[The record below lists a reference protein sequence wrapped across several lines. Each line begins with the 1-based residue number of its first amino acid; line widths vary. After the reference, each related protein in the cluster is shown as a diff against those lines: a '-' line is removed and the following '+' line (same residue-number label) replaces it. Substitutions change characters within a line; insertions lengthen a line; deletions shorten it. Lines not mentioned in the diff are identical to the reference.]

1 MHVTNSMTVTPQYI
15 VNGKL
20 DAQVSPLDRG
30 FAYGDGVFRTMRMTE
45 NRVVAWPLHY
55 SKLMEDCNRLDI
67 VCPSSD
73 VLHAD
78 IQRLNEDRVPDAVI
92 KIIVTR
98 GEGTRGYALPALAQ
112 PNRVVIKSAYP
123 LYQESNFSEGV
134 SLHLCQL
141 RLGHQPQLA
150 GIKHLNRLE
159 NILARMEWNSSAFAD
174 GVLQDIDGNVIECT
188 AGNLFIR
195 IGKDLVTPDLS
206 LCGVAGITR
215 QRILQL
221 SEALGLNIYVDRVSM
236 ADMMSADEVL
246 ICNSLYGAW
255 QVIDFNHRQWPSQ
268 PLAST
273 VRQLLQEQP

>member
-1 MHVTNSMTVTPQYI
+1 MTATPKYI
-15 VNGKL
+15 VNGRL

-30 FAYGDGVFRTMRMTE
+30 FSYGDGVFRTMRMTAGS
-45 NRVVAWPLHY
+45 VASWPIHY
-55 SKLMEDCNRLDI
+55 SKLVEDCNRIDI

-73 VLHAD
+73 LLHAD
-78 IQRLNEDRVPDAVI
+78 IQRLNDDEVADAVI
-92 KIIVTR
+92 KIVVTR

-123 LYQESNFSEGV
+123 QYPASNFSQGV

-159 NILARMEWNSSAFAD
+159 NILARMEWNSSAYAD
-174 GVLQDIDGNVIECT
+174 GVLQDIDGNIIECT
-188 AGNLFIR
+188 AANLFIR
-195 IGKDLVTPDLS
+195 SGNDLVTPDLAM
-206 LCGVAGITR
+206 CGVAGITR

-221 SEALGLNIYVDRVSM
+221 SEPLGLNVHIGRISM
-236 ADMMSADEVL
+236 ADMMSADEIL

-255 QVIDFNHRQWPSQ
+255 QVIDFNQRQWLGQ

-273 VRQLLQEQP
+273 IRELLQEQP

>member
-1 MHVTNSMTVTPQYI
+1 MTATPKYI
-15 VNGKL
+15 VNGRL

-30 FAYGDGVFRTMRMTE
+30 FSYGDGVFRTMRMTAGS
-45 NRVVAWPLHY
+45 VASWPIHY
-55 SKLMEDCNRLDI
+55 SKLVEDCNRIDI

-73 VLHAD
+73 LLHAD
-78 IQRLNEDRVPDAVI
+78 IQRLNDDEVADAVI
-92 KIIVTR
+92 KIVVTR

-123 LYQESNFSEGV
+123 QYPVSNFSQGV

-159 NILARMEWNSSAFAD
+159 NILARMEWNSSAYAD
-174 GVLQDIDGNVIECT
+174 GVLQDIDGNIIECT
-188 AGNLFIR
+188 AANLFIR
-195 IGKDLVTPDLS
+195 SGKDLVTPDLAM
-206 LCGVAGITR
+206 CGVAGITR

-221 SEALGLNIYVDRVSM
+221 SEPLGLNVHIGRISM
-236 ADMMSADEVL
+236 ADMMSADEIL

-255 QVIDFNHRQWPSQ
+255 QVIDFNQRQWLGQ

-273 VRQLLQEQP
+273 IRELLQEQP

>member
-1 MHVTNSMTVTPQYI
+1 MTATPKYI
-15 VNGKL
+15 VNGRL

-30 FAYGDGVFRTMRMTE
+30 FSYGDGVFRTMRMTAGS
-45 NRVVAWPLHY
+45 VASWPIHY
-55 SKLMEDCNRLDI
+55 SKLVEDCNRIDI

-73 VLHAD
+73 LLHAD
-78 IQRLNEDRVPDAVI
+78 IQRLNDDEVADAVI
-92 KIIVTR
+92 KIVVTR

-123 LYQESNFSEGV
+123 QYPASNFSQGV

-159 NILARMEWNSSAFAD
+159 NILARMEWNSSAYAD

-188 AGNLFIR
+188 AANLFIR
-195 IGKDLVTPDLS
+195 SGNDLVTPDLAM
-206 LCGVAGITR
+206 CGVAGITR

-221 SEALGLNIYVDRVSM
+221 SEPLGLNVHIGRISM
-236 ADMMSADEVL
+236 ADMMSADEIL

-255 QVIDFNHRQWPSQ
+255 QVIDFNQRQWLGQ

-273 VRQLLQEQP
+273 IRELLQEQP

>member
-1 MHVTNSMTVTPQYI
+1 MTATPKYI
-15 VNGKL
+15 VNGRL

-30 FAYGDGVFRTMRMTE
+30 FSYGDGVFRTMRMTAGS
-45 NRVVAWPLHY
+45 VASWPIHY
-55 SKLMEDCNRLDI
+55 SKLVEDCNRIDI

-73 VLHAD
+73 LLHAD
-78 IQRLNEDRVPDAVI
+78 IQRLNDDEVADAVI
-92 KIIVTR
+92 KIVVTR

-123 LYQESNFSEGV
+123 QYPASNFSQGV

-159 NILARMEWNSSAFAD
+159 NILARMEWNSSAYAD
-174 GVLQDIDGNVIECT
+174 GVLQDIDGNIIECT
-188 AGNLFIR
+188 AANLFIR
-195 IGKDLVTPDLS
+195 SGKDLATPDLAM
-206 LCGVAGITR
+206 CGVAGITR

-221 SEALGLNIYVDRVSM
+221 SEPLGLNVHIGRISM
-236 ADMMSADEVL
+236 ADMMSADEIL

-255 QVIDFNHRQWPSQ
+255 QVIDFNQRQWLGQ

-273 VRQLLQEQP
+273 IRDLLQEQP

>member
-1 MHVTNSMTVTPQYI
+1 MTATPKYI
-15 VNGKL
+15 VNGRL

-30 FAYGDGVFRTMRMTE
+30 FSYGDGVFRTMRMTAGS
-45 NRVVAWPLHY
+45 VASWPIHY
-55 SKLMEDCNRLDI
+55 SKLVEDCNRIDI

-73 VLHAD
+73 LLHAD
-78 IQRLNEDRVPDAVI
+78 IQRLNDDEVADAVI
-92 KIIVTR
+92 KIVVTR

-123 LYQESNFSEGV
+123 QYPASNFSQGV

-159 NILARMEWNSSAFAD
+159 NILARMEWNSSAYAD
-174 GVLQDIDGNVIECT
+174 GVLQDIDGNIIECT
-188 AGNLFIR
+188 AANLFIR
-195 IGKDLVTPDLS
+195 SGKDLVTPDLAM
-206 LCGVAGITR
+206 CGVAGITR

-221 SEALGLNIYVDRVSM
+221 SESLGLNVHIGRISM
-236 ADMMSADEVL
+236 ADMMSADEIL

-255 QVIDFNHRQWPSQ
+255 QVIDFNQRQWLGQ

-273 VRQLLQEQP
+273 IRELLQEQP

>member
-1 MHVTNSMTVTPQYI
+1 MTATPKYI
-15 VNGKL
+15 VNGRL

-30 FAYGDGVFRTMRMTE
+30 FSYGDGVFRTMRMTAGS
-45 NRVVAWPLHY
+45 VASWPIHY
-55 SKLMEDCNRLDI
+55 SKLVEDCNRIDI

-73 VLHAD
+73 LLHAD
-78 IQRLNEDRVPDAVI
+78 IQRLNDDEVADAVI
-92 KIIVTR
+92 KIVVTR

-123 LYQESNFSEGV
+123 QYPASNFSQGV

-159 NILARMEWNSSAFAD
+159 NILARMEWNSSAYAD
-174 GVLQDIDGNVIECT
+174 GVLQDIHGNIIECT
-188 AGNLFIR
+188 AANLFIR
-195 IGKDLVTPDLS
+195 SGKDLVTPDLAM
-206 LCGVAGITR
+206 CGVAGITR

-221 SEALGLNIYVDRVSM
+221 SEPLGLNVHIGRISM
-236 ADMMSADEVL
+236 ADMMSADEIL

-255 QVIDFNHRQWPSQ
+255 QVIDFNQRQWLGQ

-273 VRQLLQEQP
+273 IRELLQEQP